1 MSEGLEHKHGCVWIT
16 GASSGIGRAT
26 ALALARA
33 GRLVAA
39 SARRADELTALA
51 REAEPFA
58 GSIHPVPL
66 DVTQPDAVAA
76 AVAHIEADIA
86 PIETAILSAGNYAL
100 DFAATLKSA
109 DVKATV
115 GLNLFGAVYAME
127 ALIPLMIARGG
138 GRIVAVGSL
147 AAYRGLPHA
156 AAYGAS
162 KAGLLAFCEALRPQL
177 MRDGIILQV
186 ANPGFVATP
195 LTDRNDFPMPFLISA
210 DDAARAMLAGLRSK
224 RFEIVF
230 PRRFAWLMKTLRMLP
245 YALFFFVTRRMVRPQ

>member
-1 MSEGLEHKHGCVWIT
+1 MSQGLDGKPGCVWIT

-26 ALALARA
+26 ALALARS
-33 GRLVAA
+33 GRIVAA
-39 SARRADELTALA
+39 SARRTDELAALV
-51 REAEPFA
+51 REAEPLA
-58 GSIHPVPL
+58 GSIYPVPL
-66 DVTQPDAVAA
+66 DVTQPNPVAA

-86 PIETAILSAGNYAL
+86 PIETAILSAGAYAL
-100 DFAATLKSA
+100 DFAAAIKAA
-109 DVKATV
+109 DVKALV
-115 GLNLFGAVYAME
+115 GLNLFGAVHAME

-177 MRDGIILQV
+177 MRDGVVLQV

-195 LTDRNDFPMPFLISA
+195 LTDRNDFPMPFLIPA
-210 DDAARAMLAGLRSK
+210 GDAARAILAGLRSK

-230 PRRFAWLMKTLRMLP
+230 PRRFAWLMKILRILP
-245 YALFFFVTRRMVRPQ
+245 YALFFLITRRMVRTR